1 MCPAGTVGHMAA
13 PRLTSHRFACSPRV
27 VVATAFAVG
36 LVLIGSGCGGD
47 DDAGGVAVVADAA
60 DSGSQEGGRDGGYA
74 IGDDY
79 PLPAPE
85 GGTLQ
90 STLFDEMAG
99 TSRVVIA
106 YPSSMLDS
114 LIQTYDDFFDTVEGE
129 TIRVPL
135 TDGIASWQNDT
146 AGYSVVVN
154 GQNLDVQVALQTGF

>member
-1 MCPAGTVGHMAA
+1 MSAFTAG
-13 PRLTSHRFACSPRV
+13 LS
-27 VVATAFAVG
+27 
-36 LVLIGSGCGGD
+36 LIASGCGGD
-47 DDAGGVAVVADAA
+47 DDAGGVAVVEDTSDA
-60 DSGSQEGGRDGGYA
+60 GSQGVGQDGGYA
-74 IGDDY
+74 IGDGY

-114 LIQTYDDFFDTVEGE
+114 LVQTYDDFFATVDGE

-135 TDGIASWQNDT
+135 ADGIASWQNDT

-154 GQNLDVQVALQTGF
+154 GQNLDAQVTLQTGF